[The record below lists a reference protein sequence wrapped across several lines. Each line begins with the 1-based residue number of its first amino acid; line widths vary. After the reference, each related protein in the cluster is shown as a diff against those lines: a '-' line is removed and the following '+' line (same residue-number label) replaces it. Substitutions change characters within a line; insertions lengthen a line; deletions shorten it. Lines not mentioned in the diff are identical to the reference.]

1 MREKFEAYVNKKF
14 KIVAFSSVARE
25 TKSEIIDMLMDRA
38 DAYIKEGKTE
48 EEAYDFAI
56 NALGSLSEI
65 VKETAKQSPV
75 IDYVKTAAITA
86 LKIAIYFVLLTGVYL
101 AVSFTMGSGSWR
113 WSWIIMA
120 IGAIGFFIYASGYG
134 TKKLTLIKKYLL
146 AKLWMSATTIGIIS
160 LLYVILSLIY
170 MVTVPENATIRSI
183 WHPGW
188 LLILYGIVYTIAMD
202 LIYLKFIQNKKL
214 NQFLVGTG
222 LILLGVTI
230 FLTVFF
236 VTGWKFSWI
245 FIPIFIFGYAVFLMF
260 YVKKVKNYDAQN
272 TKK

>member
-1 MREKFEAYVNKKF
+1 MREKFEEYVNKKF
-14 KIVAFSSVARE
+14 KIVAFSSIARE
-25 TKSEIIDMLMDRA
+25 TKSEIVDMLMDRA
-38 DAYIKEGKTE
+38 EGYIKEGKTE
-48 EEAYDFAI
+48 EEAYNLAI
-56 NALGSLSEI
+56 DALGSLSEI
-65 VKETAKQSPV
+65 VKDTAKQSPV

-86 LKIAIYFVLLTGVYL
+86 LRIAIYFVLLTGVYL
-101 AVSFTMGSGSWR
+101 AVSFTMGQGSWR

-120 IGAIGFFIYASGYG
+120 LGAVGFFIYASGLG
-134 TKKLTLIKKYLL
+134 TKKLTVIKKFFL

-170 MVTVPENATIRSI
+170 MVTVPNNAMIKNI

-188 LLILYGIVYTIAMD
+188 LLILYGIVYAIAMD
-202 LIYLKFIQNKKL
+202 LIYLKFIQKKKL
-214 NQFLVGTG
+214 SQFLVGTG
-222 LILLGVTI
+222 LILFGVTV

-260 YVKKVKNYDAQN
+260 YVKKVKNYNAQN
-272 TKK
+272 SK